1 MEPKSTESLGPDPE
15 RLDLRSHDVTKARI
29 KAVLD
34 LVPEARGDGTTVDAE
49 KLRLALGLPAD
60 VGRERYGL
68 WWPGKAECYKTI
80 QAPSTATLRPS
91 PEDSS
96 SFETSENV
104 FIEGDNLEVLK
115 VLQKAYIGMVK
126 LIYIDPPYNTGN
138 DFVYPD
144 DFAESIQTYL
154 QYTSQADAQ
163 GRKFSTNTDTD
174 GRFHSKWL
182 SMMYPRLFL
191 ARNLLRDDG
200 VIFVTIDDTELAHL
214 KLIMSEIFGDENFV
228 AQIEWQKRYT
238 RSNNTN
244 EFTSVID
251 HILVYRKSP
260 AFSPNLLPRD
270 EEADARY
277 SNPDDDPRGP
287 WKAIPFLNPLS
298 PEERPNLAYEIT
310 NPFTKKVI
318 KPTRKAW
325 RSEKSVFE
333 QLSRDNRIW
342 WGKEGTAEMPNVK
355 RFLSEVKQGIT
366 PINFWAH
373 DFADNTD
380 VANREVNELLGDKV
394 FDTPKPT
401 RLIRRML
408 DVATE
413 PTAGHLVLDF
423 FAGSASTGDA
433 VLRQNAE
440 DGGNRRYIL
449 VQLPEPTPEDSVA
462 RKKGYENIAE
472 VARARLR
479 YAAERLAKSDAQQTL
494 DSRPS
499 QDRGFRAFVLDDS
512 NFRAWE
518 ASSERDTGDLQRK
531 LLDHVSHVRSGR
543 KEEDLLFEILIK
555 SGFPLTTPY
564 TWERA
569 AGTPLV
575 SVASGALLVTLAKG
589 ITIDAIRAIA
599 DRQPVRVVCLD
610 EAFHGSDQLKTNAAQ
625 LFKTRGVTS
634 FKTV

>member
-1 MEPKSTESLGPDPE
+1 MPE
-15 RLDLRSHDVTKARI
+15 RLDLQSQDVLQQRKSALLEI
-29 KAVLD
+29 L
-34 LVPEARGDGTTVDAE
+34 PEARGDGATIDVE
-49 KLRLALGLPAD
+49 KLRLALGLPVD

-68 WWPGKAECYKTI
+68 WWPGKAECFRTI
-80 QAPSTATLRPS
+80 QAPSTATLRPA
-91 PEDSS
+91 PDDSA
-96 SFETSENV
+96 SFEQTQNV

-115 VLQKAYIGMVK
+115 VLQKAYIGTVK

-144 DFAESIQTYL
+144 DYAESLQTYL
-154 QYTSQADAQ
+154 QYTAQVDTQ

-214 KLIMSEIFGDENFV
+214 KLIMSEIFGEENFV

-270 EEADARY
+270 EDADARY
-277 SNPDDDPRGP
+277 SNPDNDPRGP
-287 WKAIPFLNPLS
+287 WKSVPFLNPLS
-298 PEERPNLAYEIT
+298 PEERPNLAYDIT

-333 QLSRDNRIW
+333 QLSRENRIW
-342 WGKEGTAEMPNVK
+342 WGKEGTSELPNVK

-408 DVATE
+408 EVGTE
-413 PTAGHLVLDF
+413 PNAGHIVLDF

-449 VQLPEPTPEDSVA
+449 VQLPEPTPDDSVA

-472 VARARLR
+472 IARARLR
-479 YAAERLAKSDAQQTL
+479 YAAERLAKGDAQQVL
-494 DSRPS
+494 GDRPR
-499 QDRGFRAFVLDDS
+499 QDRGFRAFTLDDS
-512 NFRAWE
+512 NFLPWE
-518 ASSERDTGDLQRK
+518 ASTSKDTGDLQRR
-531 LLDHVSHVRSGR
+531 LLEHVSHIRTGR
-543 KEEDLLFEILIK
+543 KDDDLLFEILIK
-555 SGFPLTTPY
+555 SGFSLTTPFSR
-564 TWERA
+564 ERA
-569 AGTPLV
+569 GGTPV
-575 SVASGALLVTLAKG
+575 VMIAEGALIVALGKA
-589 ITIDAIRAIA
+589 ITIETIHAIA
-599 DRQPVRVVCLD
+599 DRQPVRIVCLD
-610 EAFHGSDQLKTNAAQ
+610 EAFQGSDELKTNAAQ

-634 FKTV
+634 FRTV